1 MRQGTKSY
9 ADAEARDELGA
20 LWCCSEACVPR
31 QWAVFRCM
39 RAKSVCRS
47 MRVASQCSE
56 ACVQRRRRT
65 EDTLGRRLVLDERSK
80 AQVADL
86 DDSRTAVDKD
96 IIALEVA
103 VDNGRVV
110 TVQVH
115 QALQHLPG
123 PALEDALRDLLVLLT
138 VPVALLHNSDVACL
152 PVGWFY
158 T

>member
-1 MRQGTKSY
+1 MR
-9 ADAEARDELGA
+9 AEAIGRVQQH
-20 LWCCSEACVPR
+20 ACHES
-31 QWAVFRCM
+31 VF
-39 RAKSVCRS
+39 RS

-86 DDSRTAVDKD
+86 DDARAAVDKD

-123 PALEDALRDLLVLLT
+123 PALEDTLRDLLVLLT
-138 VPVALLHNSDVACL
+138 VPVALLRTTQMLRTCRMCL
-152 PVGWFY
+152 PGGCVY
-158 T
+158 TCDNSSVWQQHVIP